1 MFNIFVSTPVSSNNR
16 VIFSLSLTWLRC
28 RLTQG
33 IELLIEIG
41 IDFRLE
47 EEMLVTSPLRL
58 ENMEFLEILN
68 YFGENI
74 TKSLLG

>member
-1 MFNIFVSTPVSSNNR
+1 MFNIFVSTPVSSNIR
-16 VIFSLSLTWLRC
+16 MIFSLSLTWLRC

-58 ENMEFLEILN
+58 ENMEFFRNFEL
-68 YFGENI
+68 F
-74 TKSLLG
+74 